1 MEFQADLAQRP
12 EGPAIVTLAG
22 EVDLFTAPQFDEALQ
37 RCIDQGAHHIV
48 VDFSKVTFIDS
59 TALSVLVAGSK
70 RLVRG
75 KLVIVCGLG
84 NVLRLL
90 QVAGLE
96 RLFVICP
103 TLDEALEASRSP
115 SVA

>member
-1 MEFQADLAQRP
+1 MEFQADLAQGP
-12 EGPAIVTLAG
+12 DGPAVVTLAG

-37 RCIDQGAHHIV
+37 RCIDQGARRII
-48 VDFSKVTFIDS
+48 VDFSNVTFIDS

-70 RLVRG
+70 RLARG
-75 KLVIVCGLG
+75 ELVIVCGLG

-103 TLDEALEASRSP
+103 TLDEALEAARTTTL
-115 SVA
+115 A

>member
-1 MEFQADLAQRP
+1 MEFQAESTQRP
-12 EGPAIVTLAG
+12 DGLAVVSLAG
-22 EVDLFTAPQFDEALQ
+22 EVDLFTAPRFDEALQ
-37 RCIDQGAHHIV
+37 RCIDQGARHVV

-59 TALSVLVAGSK
+59 TALSILVAGSK
-70 RLVRG
+70 RLARG

-103 TLDEALEASRSP
+103 TLDEALAAVRSTG
-115 SVA
+115 VV